1 MLTLIPS
8 KRRGHDRAI
17 PAFLATAALA
27 ASAALP
33 AIAADWYVAPG
44 GTGGG
49 TSPSDRGDLMD
60 VLYNGQVAAGDTFH
74 LATGTYNL
82 DVSKSPES
90 AYPGYGGYLLAKA
103 DNLTFIGESDNPED
117 VRLIGTPS
125 DQMRIFVVYNG
136 GCILRNLLLTG
147 GYTIAQGAGI
157 CIADAL
163 IGNPA
168 AAFCASNCV
177 VENCSASYQGGGG
190 FGGLWRDCVIRNNEA
205 RNKVAWPEGS
215 AGGVFHAI
223 LHDCV
228 ITNNSAGFCGGGIAG
243 GRQNGATD
251 TARPICETRAYNCLI
266 GWNRSV
272 YGGGAAVAPE
282 SLTREYC
289 QLFGCTI
296 VENAAAYDE
305 TGDGG
310 GLGGGAHQCVV
321 SNCVVSGNSSTR
333 GNDSAFNAY
342 GHNYGVGKGG
352 GVMDCEVV
360 DSTLVEN
367 TCTGGGAGAANSDL
381 TRCVLQGNSATGGA
395 PEYANYGG
403 GAYSCTAADCL
414 LIGNSAG
421 FGGGAFSGC
430 LENCIISNN
439 QTTAYDGGAAYNAST
454 RNCLVTGNRAHRYYA
469 LCKGSHYGTLVYGN
483 VNETID
489 VLAASGIGA
498 DEGEPE
504 AVAVNCTVWNNDN
517 SSAQVSRTYM
527 TNCIVNSV
535 EYIPAA
541 VNSFW
546 RYGTVANQ
554 TGCISGEGLDP
565 MFEGVD
571 ITLHPSAVANVAP
584 EAYAIKTGSPCRDRG
599 LTLAGQAGEK
609 DLLGNKRVKYAGV
622 DMGALECSGGLAFTL
637 VIR

>member
-1 MLTLIPS
+1 MGKAT
-8 KRRGHDRAI
+8 
-17 PAFLATAALA
+17 FLAAALA
-27 ASAALP
+27 SASLALTTSG
-33 AIAADWYVAPG
+33 ADWYVAPG
-44 GTGGG
+44 ATGGG

-74 LATGTYNL
+74 LAAGTYNL
-82 DVSKSPES
+82 NVSKSPEGHV
-90 AYPGYGGYLLAKA
+90 PGYGGYLLAKA
-103 DNLTFIGESDNPED
+103 DNLSFIGESDDPEN
-117 VRLIGTPS
+117 VRLVGNPS

-136 GCILRNLLLTG
+136 GCVLRNLLLTG

-157 CIADAL
+157 CVADAL
-163 IGNPA
+163 IGNPE

-177 VENCSASYQGGGG
+177 VENCSAAHQGGGV
-190 FGGLWRDCVIRNNEA
+190 FGGLLRDCVIRNNEA

-223 LHDCV
+223 LYDCV

-282 SLTREYC
+282 NLAREYC
-289 QLFGCTI
+289 QLFDCTL
-296 VENAAAYDE
+296 VGNAAAYDE

-310 GLGGGAHQCVV
+310 GLGGGAYQCVV
-321 SNCVVSGNSSTR
+321 SNCVVRGNSSTR

-352 GVMDCEVV
+352 GVMDCEVI
-360 DSTLVEN
+360 DSILENN

-403 GAYSCTAADCL
+403 GAYSCSVADCL
-414 LIGNSAG
+414 LTGNSAG
-421 FGGGAFSGC
+421 FGGGAFNGF
-430 LENCIISNN
+430 LENCVISNN

-454 RNCLVTGNRAHRYYA
+454 RNCLVTGNRSNRYYA
-469 LCKGSHYGTLVYGN
+469 LCKGAHYGTLVYGN
-483 VNETID
+483 RNETLNP
-489 VLAASGIGA
+489 LAASGIGA
-498 DEGEPE
+498 DAGDPE

-527 TNCIVNSV
+527 TNCIVGSV
-535 EYIPAA
+535 EYIPSA

-546 RYGTVANQ
+546 RYGTVDNQ
-554 TGCISGEGLDP
+554 TGCISGEDKDP
-565 MFEGVD
+565 KFEGV
-571 ITLHPSAVANVAP
+571 TLADTPTTVQGFSP
-584 EAYAIKTGSPCRDRG
+584 EAFAIKSGSLCRDKG
-599 LTLAGQAGEK
+599 LLLAGQAGEK
-609 DLLGNKRVKYAGV
+609 DLLGNKRVKYGHV
-622 DMGALECSGGLAFTL
+622 DMGALECCEGLAFTL